1 MEKFKIL
8 IVDDIK
14 ENLYSLKLLIIE
26 SFENVSV
33 LEASNVK
40 EALVQIMK
48 NDIDMILTDIQ
59 MPETSGIDFAK
70 YLEDIDETKDIPIM
84 LITGVYNDPE
94 FKKKAFRSSKNI
106 VDYINKPIDNELL
119 CSKLNVFINIFEQR
133 KADKKKIKD
142 SQKEIRNQKKFI
154 SMLEKVDKHF
164 CDIINVE
171 EDLKFSLRE
180 EADTVDINELLEK
193 KKES

>member
-106 VDYINKPIDNELL
+106 VDELL